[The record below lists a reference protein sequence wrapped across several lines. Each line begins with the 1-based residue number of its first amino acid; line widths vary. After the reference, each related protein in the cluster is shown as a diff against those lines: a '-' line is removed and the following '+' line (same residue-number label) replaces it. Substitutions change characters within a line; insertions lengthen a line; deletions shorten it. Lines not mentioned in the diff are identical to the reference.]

1 MYPNFMKKETLC
13 LTVPLILGGTSYSYA
28 QTTSNDR
35 PNVILILVDDM
46 GYSDIGC
53 FGSEISTPNIDGL
66 ARQGVCFT
74 DFYNAGRSCPSRAS
88 LLTGL
93 YPSQAGVGYMIKDMG
108 TPAYQGYLNK
118 ECVTLAEVLHTN
130 GYSTYMSGKWHVGE
144 TPQHWPRKRGFDRY
158 FGLISGASHYFYMS
172 PDRQMAFDDTP
183 YLPQGEYYMTD
194 AFTDHAIEFLEG
206 HDSSRPF
213 FLYLAYTAPHWPL
226 QAHPDDIAKY
236 TGKYL
241 KGWDR
246 IRKERLARMQ
256 ASGILPDVELSPRNE
271 AVPDW
276 DSLSETEKLREDSLM
291 SVYAAMIDRVDQ
303 NIGRVLEQLRKMGA
317 DKNTMILFLSD
328 NGGCNE
334 GTEGRKKQYHS
345 SGPIG
350 SADSF
355 EAYEDPWANVSN
367 TPFRR
372 FKRHTHE
379 GGISTPL
386 IMWYPQSLP
395 AGTIC
400 RYPGHIVDIMP
411 TLAALTGSPYPKN
424 YDGHDIQPMEGENL
438 LPVIKEKRQE
448 RPTPIFWEHEGNRAL
463 RIGKWKIVSGFANRT
478 FQPWELY
485 DISKD
490 RSEMHDLST
499 RYPDRLAEMI
509 AQYEQ
514 TAKRIGVVPR
524 PELLKNQKKKN

>member
-1 MYPNFMKKETLC
+1 MKKETLY
-13 LTVPLILGGTSYSYA
+13 LTLPLMLGGTLYSCT
-28 QTTSNDR
+28 QKTSDGR
-35 PNVILILVDDM
+35 PNVLLILVDDM

-53 FGSEISTPNIDGL
+53 FGAEISTPNIDSL

-93 YPSQAGVGYMIKDMG
+93 YPSQTGVGDMIRNMG
-108 TPAYQGYLNK
+108 VPAYQGYLNK
-118 ECVTLAEVLHTN
+118 ECVTLAEMLRSN

-144 TPQHWPRKRGFDRY
+144 KPQYWPRQRGFDRY

-194 AFTDHAIEFLEG
+194 AFTDHAIEFLAG
-206 HDSSRPF
+206 HDTSRPF

-226 QAHPDDIAKY
+226 QAHPEDVAKY
-236 TGKYL
+236 LGKYM
-241 KGWDR
+241 KGWDTVR
-246 IRKERLARMQ
+246 QERLAKMQ
-256 ASGILPDVELSPRNE
+256 ASGILPDVELSPRDA

-276 DSLSETEKLREDSLM
+276 NTLSETEKIREDSLM
-291 SVYAAMIDRVDQ
+291 AVYAAMIERVDQ
-303 NIGRVLEQLRKMGA
+303 NIGRVLGQLHKMGA
-317 DKNTMILFLSD
+317 DRNTLVIFLSD

-334 GTEGRKKQYHS
+334 SVEGRQRQYRSH
-345 SGPIG
+345 GPIG

-372 FKRHTHE
+372 FKRYAHE

-386 IMWYPQSLP
+386 IMWYPRELP
-395 AGTIC
+395 SGTIC
-400 RYPGHIVDIMP
+400 RYPGHIIDIMP
-411 TLAALTGSPYPKN
+411 TLAAMTGSRYPET
-424 YDGHDIQPMEGENL
+424 YDGHAIQPMEGENL
-438 LPVIKEKRQE
+438 IPALKENKQVRE
-448 RPTPIFWEHEGNRAL
+448 TPIFWEHEGNRAL
-463 RIGKWKIVSGFANRT
+463 RIGKWKIVSGFKNKT

-485 DISKD
+485 DMSTD
-490 RSEMHDLST
+490 RTEMHDLST
-499 RYPDRLAEMI
+499 RYPDRLSEMI
-509 AQYEQ
+509 AEYEK
-514 TAKRIGVVPR
+514 TAERVGVIPR
-524 PELLKNQKKKN
+524 PILLEQAQNNKK